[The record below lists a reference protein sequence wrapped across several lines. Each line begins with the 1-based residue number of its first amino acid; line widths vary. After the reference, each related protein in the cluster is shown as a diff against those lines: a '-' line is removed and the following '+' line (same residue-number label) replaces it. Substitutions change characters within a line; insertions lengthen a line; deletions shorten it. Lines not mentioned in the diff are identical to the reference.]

1 MKTRKIAVATLA
13 AISIIAVSVSV
24 FLGVNLYKA
33 NREIEANKYHFTSAC
48 EFDREGQGG
57 TFLLTCEEVYEEEV
71 NGIYRNCLD
80 TDDVDYCVG
89 VEMGWYE

>member
-1 MKTRKIAVATLA
+1 MKSTTIILA
-13 AISIIAVSVSV
+13 AISIVAVSTSAI
-24 FLGVNLYKA
+24 LAVNLYKA

-57 TFLLTCEEVYEEEV
+57 EFLLTCEEVYEEEV
-71 NGIYRNCLD
+71 NDIYRNCLD
-80 TDDVDYCVG
+80 TNDVDYCVG